1 MNQLLFSIEESLQEI
16 DHFISELQMYI
27 YVAMKNCED
36 SADNLTQ
43 NESTAIQIYTMDWDP
58 IESCLS
64 RLLNKDFRLGS
75 RNVLKKWFLHALNKL
90 PSYKGT
96 V

>member
-1 MNQLLFSIEESLQEI
+1 LKKSLQEI
-16 DHFISELQMYI
+16 DHIISELQMYI

-43 NESTAIQIYTMDWDP
+43 NESTAIQIYTMDWD
-58 IESCLS
+58 SM
-64 RLLNKDFRLGS
+64 
-75 RNVLKKWFLHALNKL
+75 HALNKL